1 MYMFLLYL
9 FYVSYIIILFI
20 ISYAQ
25 HHFKCTCFYYI
36 CFMWVTLLF
45 YLLLAMHNT
54 ILNVHVFIISV
65 LCELH
70 YYFIY
75 Y

>member
-45 YLLLAMHNT
+45 YLLTIHTT
-54 ILNVHVFIISV
+54 ILNVDGFILSV
-65 LCELH
+65 L
-70 YYFIY
+70 F
-75 Y
+75 